1 MKMDRNGIMMMATV
15 CFVATANSATQGYD
29 SSMMNG
35 LQILPAYEDYFG
47 LSRSQSLLSLNVA
60 IVNLGS
66 VVAMPIGGTI
76 PDRYGRKWGMAITA
90 LMAILG
96 ATIQGAAVHEAMFV
110 IGRFIV
116 GISITLGSVAAPA

>member
-1 MKMDRNGIMMMATV
+1 MLATV

-35 LQILPAYEDYFG
+35 LQILPAYEDYFK
-47 LSRSQSLLSLNVA
+47 LSTALLSLNVA
-60 IVNLGS
+60 IVSLGS
-66 VVAMPIGGTI
+66 VVAMPIGGII
-76 PDRYGRKWGMAITA
+76 PDKYGRKWGMAVTA
-90 LMAILG
+90 FMAILG